1 MPPPPPP
8 PMNGMPPP
16 PPPPPGMMGAKKDLS
31 EKQKET
37 LNKLKTRPRRRPD
50 WSDMMAEVEQGRKLK
65 HVQCNDRSQPILTC
79 KSMAKV
85 DGQFIFE
92 TEKDEKASKH
102 NEMLKEIQF
111 GVKVGG
117 Q

>member
-1 MPPPPPP
+1 
-8 PMNGMPPP
+8 MNGAPPP
-16 PPPPPGMMGAKKDLS
+16 PPPPPGMVVKKDLT

-37 LNKLKTRPRRRPD
+37 INKLKTRPRRRPD
-50 WSDMMAEVEQGRKLK
+50 WSDMMAEVEKGRKLK
-65 HVQCNDRSQPILTC
+65 HVECNDRSQPILTC

-102 NEMLKEIQF
+102 NVMLKQIQF
-111 GVKVGG
+111 GIKVSVAISVFT
-117 Q
+117 

>member
-1 MPPPPPP
+1 
-8 PMNGMPPP
+8 MNGAPPP
-16 PPPPPGMMGAKKDLS
+16 PPPPPGMMTAAEKKELTD
-31 EKQKET
+31 KQKSVLT
-37 LNKLKTRPRRRPD
+37 KLKTRPRKRPD

-65 HVQCNDRSQPILTC
+65 HVECNDRSQPILTC

-102 NEMLKEIQF
+102 NKMLKQIQF
-111 GVKVGG
+111 GVKVGRG
-117 Q
+117 FNR